1 MGSHEVE
8 SEPEEPFIC
17 SITGRGRG
25 GQSPPYLAMCFPG
38 MLGNQ
43 LQGTQVFLEGR
54 ERVTPFLKV
63 SKKKKKNLLLNILS
77 TG

>member
-1 MGSHEVE
+1 MGSHEAE

-17 SITGRGRG
+17 SITGG
-25 GQSPPYLAMCFPG
+25 GGGSPPYLATCFPG

-43 LQGTQVFLEGR
+43 LQGTQVSLEGR

-63 SKKKKKNLLLNILS
+63 SKKKKNLLLNILS
-77 TG
+77 RG